1 MFKFGTEDQNKKY
14 QLTRQIAKVGPA
26 VAREYHGVLP
36 NVLGDLSAFLD

>member
-14 QLTRQIAKVGPA
+14 QVTRQIEKDGPA

-36 NVLGDLSAFLD
+36 NVLGDFSAFLD